1 MYWLKRKMKKVNWRL
16 IANMNGYVLICLG
29 LLMVLPLI
37 CSLLYKEKVVYDF
50 LITIAICL
58 LVGFA
63 LSRIRLDRKDYFARD
78 GMIAVGLCWIT
89 ASLFG
94 CLPYLYHRR
103 FPVLWIVSLRRFP
116 VLLQPVL
123 LSYLRLKNYQKEFF
137 SGEALRTGSV
147 VWESWYL
154 S

>member
-63 LSRIRLDRKDYFARD
+63 LS
-78 GMIAVGLCWIT
+78 
-89 ASLFG
+89 
-94 CLPYLYHRR
+94 
-103 FPVLWIVSLRRFP
+103 
-116 VLLQPVL
+116 
-123 LSYLRLKNYQKEFF
+123 
-137 SGEALRTGSV
+137 
-147 VWESWYL
+147 
-154 S
+154 